1 VVAFA
6 IAAAAV
12 LAPSNAHAQ
21 GAPGTALLLQSHHGA
36 VDVTGRQF
44 EYDYKT
50 DTFVVTGN
58 AVVNQAATTL
68 TGDRIDL
75 MRKTHEAAAFG
86 HVHLSDTEGQMFGS

>member
-1 VVAFA
+1 
-6 IAAAAV
+6 
-12 LAPSNAHAQ
+12 
-21 GAPGTALLLQSHHGA
+21 

-86 HVHLSDTEGQMFGS
+86 HVHLTDTEGQMFGSEGHVNWQDETIELSR